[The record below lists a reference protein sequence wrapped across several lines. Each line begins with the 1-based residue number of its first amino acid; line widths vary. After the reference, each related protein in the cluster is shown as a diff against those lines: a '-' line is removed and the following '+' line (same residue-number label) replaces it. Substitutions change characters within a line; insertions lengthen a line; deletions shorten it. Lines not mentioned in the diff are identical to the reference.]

1 MLDSSKK
8 RAHAFLS
15 MVEIQKS
22 YPINLFTIRGWQG
35 FSHVRLSSKR
45 NQLATSH
52 LQQHLASYL
61 SNSLSTTSP
70 AY

>member
-1 MLDSSKK
+1 M
-8 RAHAFLS
+8 
-15 MVEIQKS
+15 
-22 YPINLFTIRGWQG
+22 RGWQG